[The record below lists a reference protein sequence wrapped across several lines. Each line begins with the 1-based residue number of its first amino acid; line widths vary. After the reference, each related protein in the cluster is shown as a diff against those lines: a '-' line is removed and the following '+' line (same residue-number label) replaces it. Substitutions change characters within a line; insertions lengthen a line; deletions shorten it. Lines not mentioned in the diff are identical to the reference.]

1 MEKLISFD
9 LVSPEKI
16 LFSDKVGMI
25 IIPGKDGDIG
35 ALPGHSKLLSSLRPG
50 RVLVY
55 GEDKR
60 IIKSFY
66 VSGGFVEINPE
77 KSVLLAEEVFEISE
91 LNKSDIE
98 KQIQGLENQNTEE
111 SKQQF
116 LIAKSKI
123 EAIEAKYYEK
133 I

>member
-16 LFSDKVGMI
+16 LFSDKVRMI

-35 ALPGHSKLLSSLRPG
+35 VLPGHSKLLSSLRPG

-111 SKQQF
+111 SKQQY

-123 EAIEAKYYEK
+123 DAIEAKYYEK

>member
-1 MEKLISFD
+1 M
-9 LVSPEKI
+9 VSINKNGVWIKET
-16 LFSDKVGMI
+16 
-25 IIPGKDGDIG
+25 
-35 ALPGHSKLLSSLRPG
+35 
-50 RVLVY
+50 Y

-111 SKQQF
+111 SKQQY

-123 EAIEAKYYEK
+123 DAIEAKYYEK

>member
-16 LFSDKVGMI
+16 LFSDKVWMI

-35 ALPGHSKLLSSLRPG
+35 VLPGHSKLLSSLRPG

-98 KQIQGLENQNTEE
+98 KQIQVLENQNTEE